1 MGKEGGG
8 DEDAAPLFETKEGR
22 FRGAYKVFDSTV
34 FVGICLIWVY
44 RLTHIPTAAAEEDH
58 DNDYEPLAGRYWAWI
73 GVFMAKLCFGLYWI
87 VTQFVRL
94 NLVSHHPLKQM
105 LSKSP
110 TDPEMR

>member
-1 MGKEGGG
+1 MGKEGGR

-22 FRGAYKVFDSTV
+22 FRGAYKVFASTV

-58 DNDYEPLAGRYWAWI
+58 DDDDEPLAGRYWAWI
-73 GVFMAKLCFGLYWI
+73 GVFMAELCFGLYWI
-87 VTQFVRL
+87 V
-94 NLVSHHPLKQM
+94 SHHPFKQM